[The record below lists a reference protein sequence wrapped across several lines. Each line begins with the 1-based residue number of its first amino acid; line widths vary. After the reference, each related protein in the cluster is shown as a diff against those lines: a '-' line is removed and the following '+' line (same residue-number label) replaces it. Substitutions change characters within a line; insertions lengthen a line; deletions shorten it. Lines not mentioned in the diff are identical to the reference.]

1 MLRVIAAAAGVAAG
15 FVVLS
20 PVVASAAETPTGTPT
35 TMKVTVSG
43 STVTITGTCVTKG
56 VQAEAGYG
64 THNGH
69 EPLGWNVMKADGKS
83 YSLTF
88 TGVRAG
94 TYEAIM
100 YCVEGGPG
108 EHPGGIR
115 AFTVGKP
122 AKPAPSTKP
131 APSKPT
137 QPTQTAPQVGVKPQG
152 APQTGGGPADDE
164 SGATPLL
171 VGGAVALV
179 GATGA
184 GAWVL
189 RRRAA
194 RR

>member
-1 MLRVIAAAAGVAAG
+1 MVRVIGGAAGVAAG
-15 FVVLS
+15 LVLLT

-35 TMKVTVSG
+35 SMKVTVSG
-43 STVTITGTCVTKG
+43 STVTIAGTCVTSG

-64 THNGH
+64 VHGGH

-88 TGVRAG
+88 KGVRPG
-94 TYEAIM
+94 NYEAVM
-100 YCVEGGPG
+100 FCQEGGPG
-108 EHPGGIR
+108 NHPGGIR

-122 AKPAPSTKP
+122 AKPAPSTQPAKP
-131 APSKPT
+131 A
-137 QPTQTAPQVGVKPQG
+137 QPAPQVGVKPQG
-152 APQTGGGPADDE
+152 APQTGGGPAED
-164 SGATPLL
+164 GAGAAPLV

-179 GATGA
+179 GAAGA

-189 RRRAA
+189 RRRAV